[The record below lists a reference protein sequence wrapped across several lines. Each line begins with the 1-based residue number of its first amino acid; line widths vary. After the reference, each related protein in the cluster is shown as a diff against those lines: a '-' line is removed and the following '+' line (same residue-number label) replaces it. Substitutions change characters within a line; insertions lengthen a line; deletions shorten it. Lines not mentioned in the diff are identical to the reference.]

1 VVSIAENLK
10 PSARGELEITDLNL
24 EYLRRGDLRVEL
36 LGRGFA
42 WLDTG
47 TCESLHQANSF
58 VRAIQER
65 QGLKVA
71 CIEEIAYRNRLIT
84 ENQVKQIAHGMLKN
98 EYGKYLMEMIAEE
111 RGGERVAD
119 VY

>member
-1 VVSIAENLK
+1 
-10 PSARGELEITDLNL
+10 
-24 EYLRRGDLRVEL
+24 LRVEL

-58 VRAIQER
+58 VRSIQER

-71 CIEEIAYRNRLIT
+71 CVEEIAYRNRFIT
-84 ENQVKQIAHGMLKN
+84 EKQVKQIADGMLKN
-98 EYGKYLMEMIAEE
+98 EYGKYLMEMIAEG
-111 RGGERVAD
+111 RGGESAPAI
-119 VY
+119 Y